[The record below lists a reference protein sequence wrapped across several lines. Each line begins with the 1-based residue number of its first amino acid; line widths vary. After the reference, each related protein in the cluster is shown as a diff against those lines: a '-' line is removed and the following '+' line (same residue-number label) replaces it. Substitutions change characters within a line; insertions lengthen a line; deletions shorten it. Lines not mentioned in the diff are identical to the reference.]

1 MALTTNQV
9 IAPASPTTI
18 KVCDVIPGQTVIL
31 SCVSATADV
40 FIGTTSTVTSATGAA
55 LSPTGPTTI
64 VMPPTATKTTLWATS
79 GTGTHVVGVVVV
91 DTR

>member
-1 MALTTNQV
+1 
-9 IAPASPTTI
+9 
-18 KVCDVIPGQTVIL
+18 
-31 SCVSATADV
+31 V